1 MRDVQ
6 MYRQLIPQLCKTGR
20 YEKALLSII
29 IPVYEP
35 TANLARTI
43 WSIKQTIDVPCQV
56 IVQIE
61 KQSVAKNRNA
71 GLEKATGEVIAF
83 VDDDVILPPHWT
95 SQLLAFLDKYED
107 CGVVAPRMTGPAGE
121 PQNNLSKV
129 LPGTYLKCRPPGT
142 LFMYD
147 RERVGDCKFDEEYVA
162 SQWEDTDFMR
172 QVEAKG
178 LRCYCMGDVWILHE
192 MNLTQANQEVWDKNK
207 AHYQSKWERE
217 TADV

>member
-1 MRDVQ
+1 MRNAQ

-71 GLEKATGEVIAF
+71 GLAQATGEQASRHETTWELTYQVRLNEHVSIQPDIQY
-83 VDDDVILPPHWT
+83 VRNPSLSPDLDDAWIVGCRL
-95 SQLLAFLDKYED
+95 QLAY
-107 CGVVAPRMTGPAGE
+107 
-121 PQNNLSKV
+121 
-129 LPGTYLKCRPPGT
+129 
-142 LFMYD
+142 
-147 RERVGDCKFDEEYVA
+147 
-162 SQWEDTDFMR
+162 
-172 QVEAKG
+172 
-178 LRCYCMGDVWILHE
+178 
-192 MNLTQANQEVWDKNK
+192 
-207 AHYQSKWERE
+207 
-217 TADV
+217 